1 MLLSK
6 GMKVV
11 NFLATARIADYLDL
25 HQFSDETGVEFEPDR
40 FPGMSYRLENPK
52 VCVLLFRSGRS
63 VVTGAKSVE
72 DIEEALKQVHAIL
85 VANGHD
91 VAKEYV
97 YEIGNVVVTHNV
109 GKELNLASLT
119 FSLDFTRTEWEP
131 EQFPGLIYRVGRGLN
146 SVALVFSSGKCVIT
160 GNTNLD
166 EAKLA
171 AEYLQED
178 IDNA

>member
-1 MLLSK
+1 
-6 GMKVV
+6 MKVV
-11 NFLATARIADYLDL
+11 NFLATSRIAEYLDL
-25 HQFSDETGVEFEPDR
+25 HQFSDETGVDFEPDR
-40 FPGMSYRLENPK
+40 FPGMSYRLDDPK

-63 VVTGAKSVE
+63 VVTGAKTIE
-72 DIEEALKQVHAIL
+72 DIGRALEKVHAIL
-85 VANGHD
+85 VANGHEVFED
-91 VAKEYV
+91 YD
-97 YEIGNVVVTHNV
+97 YDIGNVVVTHNV

-119 FSLDFTRTEWEP
+119 FTLDFTRTEWEP

-160 GNTNLD
+160 GNQSLE

-178 IDNA
+178 IDDVQ

>member
-1 MLLSK
+1 
-6 GMKVV
+6 MKVV
-11 NFLATARIADYLDL
+11 NFLATARIAEYLDL

-40 FPGMSYRLENPK
+40 FPGMSYRLEDPK

-63 VVTGAKSVE
+63 VVTGAKTVE
-72 DIEEALKQVHAIL
+72 DIEGALKQVHELL

-91 VAKEYV
+91 VIMEYE
-97 YEIGNVVVTHNV
+97 YNIGNVVITHNV

-160 GNTNLD
+160 GNTSLD

-171 AEYLQED
+171 TEYLQED
-178 IDNA
+178 IDNAQ

>member
-1 MLLSK
+1 M
-6 GMKVV
+6 
-11 NFLATARIADYLDL
+11 
-25 HQFSDETGVEFEPDR
+25 
-40 FPGMSYRLENPK
+40 
-52 VCVLLFRSGRS
+52 
-63 VVTGAKSVE
+63 
-72 DIEEALKQVHAIL
+72 
-85 VANGHD
+85 
-91 VAKEYV
+91 
-97 YEIGNVVVTHNV
+97 
-109 GKELNLASLT
+109 NLASLT

>member
-1 MLLSK
+1 
-6 GMKVV
+6 MKIV
-11 NFLATARIADYLDL
+11 NFLATARIDEYLDL

-40 FPGMSYRLENPK
+40 FPGMSYRLDEPK

-72 DIEEALKQVHAIL
+72 DIEEALNQVYTIL
-85 VANGHD
+85 NDFGHELIED
-91 VAKEYV
+91 YD
-97 YEIGNVVVTHNV
+97 YNIGNVVVTHNV
-109 GKELNLASLT
+109 GKELNLANLT
-119 FSLDFTRTEWEP
+119 FALDFTRTEWEP

-160 GNTNLD
+160 GNQNLD

-171 AEYLQED
+171 SQYLQED
-178 IDNA
+178 LDNAQ

>member
-1 MLLSK
+1 
-6 GMKVV
+6 MKVV
-11 NFLATARIADYLDL
+11 NFLATSRIADYLDL

-40 FPGMSYRLENPK
+40 FPGMSYRLEEPK

-63 VVTGAKSVE
+63 VVTGAKSVK
-72 DIEEALKQVHAIL
+72 DIEEALEKVHAIL

-91 VAKEYV
+91 VFEEYI
-97 YEIGNVVVTHNV
+97 YDIGNVVVTHNI
-109 GKELNLASLT
+109 GKDLNLASLT

-131 EQFPGLIYRVGRGLN
+131 EQFPGLIYRIGRGLN

-160 GNTNLD
+160 GNQSLE

-171 AEYLQED
+171 SEYLQED
-178 IDNA
+178 IINAQ

>member
-1 MLLSK
+1 
-6 GMKVV
+6 MKIV
-11 NFLATARIADYLDL
+11 NFLATARIAEYLDL

-40 FPGMSYRLENPK
+40 FPGMSYRLEDPK

-72 DIEEALKQVHAIL
+72 DIEQALEKIYKIL
-85 VANGHD
+85 SNFGHD
-91 VAKEYV
+91 VFEDYEYN
-97 YEIGNVVVTHNV
+97 IGNVVVTHNV
-109 GKELNLASLT
+109 GKELNLANLT
-119 FSLDFTRTEWEP
+119 FVLDFTRTEWEP

-160 GNTNLD
+160 GNQSLD

-171 AEYLQED
+171 AQYLQED
-178 IDNA
+178 LDNAE